1 MRANLRRLTQAL
13 RDLPGTLILPA
24 WAAGLLI
31 VLVGFTGSLVLTVPA
46 AEAAGLTP
54 AQLSSWVWA
63 ITVGSGVA
71 TLILALVY
79 RQPVLTAWSTPGL
92 ALLATSLASY
102 SLAEAVGAYL
112 LVGLAIALIGVSGL
126 FDRAVRAI
134 PQPVAMAVL
143 GGLLLKYGLALITGI
158 QSDPLLVLTIIAV
171 FLGLRWAGFR
181 VPIAGALLAGFAV
194 AWATGQ
200 LQLAAVQLAPAAPVL
215 IWPEFTL
222 RAAVGLALPLLI
234 LALASQNLPGF
245 AVMRAAG
252 YDPPVRGALV
262 VTGLLSAVMAPMLNH
277 GLTMAA
283 ITAAIGNSPEA
294 HPDPQRRYGAAVIAG
309 GLKIALGSFG
319 VAVVTLLTALPRP
332 VVTAVAGLALS
343 GTIAQCLAG
352 GFAEPE
358 ARDASLWALL
368 VTASDVAFFGIGSA
382 FWGFVAGV
390 GVHLLLRRRR
400 APAPAPSPLAQP
412 TPPAER

>member
-1 MRANLRRLTQAL
+1 VATPLRLAGARRLWWAV
-13 RDLPGTLILPA
+13 RDLPASLILPA
-24 WAAGLLI
+24 WAAGFLVVLI
-31 VLVGFTGSLVLTVPA
+31 GFTGSLVLTVPA

-63 ITVGSGVA
+63 ITVGSGAA
-71 TLILALVY
+71 TLILSLVY

-102 SLAEAVGAYL
+102 RLGEAVGAYL
-112 LVGLAIALIGVSGL
+112 LVGLAIALLGLTGL

-134 PQPVAMAVL
+134 PQPVALAVL
-143 GGLLLKYGLALITGI
+143 GGLLLKYGLALITGVR
-158 QSDPLLVLTIIAV
+158 SDPLLVLAILGV
-171 FLGLRWAGFR
+171 FFGLRRAGFR
-181 VPIAGALLAGFAV
+181 VPIAGALLAGFAA
-194 AWATGQ
+194 AWLLGQ
-200 LQLAAVQLAPAAPVL
+200 LRLDTVRLTLAAPVVVM
-215 IWPEFTL
+215 PELTV

-262 VTGLLSAVMAPMLNH
+262 VTGLLSALLAPMLNH

-283 ITAAIGNSPEA
+283 ITAAVGNSPEA
-294 HPDPQRRYGAAVIAG
+294 HPDPQRRYAAAVVAG
-309 GLKIALGSFG
+309 VLKIVLGLFG
-319 VAVVTLLTALPRP
+319 VAIVTLLTALPRP

-343 GTIAQCLAG
+343 GTIAQCLSG

-358 ARDASLWALL
+358 TRDASLWALL
-368 VTASDVAFFGIGSA
+368 VTAADVSFFGIGSA

-390 GVHLLLRRRR
+390 CVHLLLRRR
-400 APAPAPSPLAQP
+400 
-412 TPPAER
+412 